1 MRGPQFPLHF
11 QGKWTHRCR
20 FSCMAEGRVSSRP
33 QAQGTFGFSP
43 DRATRRGPAALAQ
56 TTNTEP
62 GQRQAQHQEHRLRAR
77 QNRLRG
83 LRQNRLRGLRHPG
96 RTPGGRA
103 PLGLQGLLRG
113 LTAGGTRAFV
123 MGGPPPPPW
132 VQVLAQEPDDPRS
145 ASEFTRGGGTACP
158 CHLQAPVIGRGPRS
172 RVCCRSPV
180 TSWGRGGTRI
190 WGTDSA
196 CSSAGPRKPAPEHF

>member
-56 TTNTEP
+56 ATNTEP
-62 GQRQAQHQEHRLRAR
+62 GQRQAQHQEHGLRAR

-83 LRQNRLRGLRHPG
+83 LRQNRLRGPRRPGSLGTSGAATWPDGWGHAGFRDG
-96 RTPGGRA
+96 RT
-103 PLGLQGLLRG
+103 
-113 LTAGGTRAFV
+113 
-123 MGGPPPPPW
+123 PPPPW
-132 VQVLAQEPDDPRS
+132 VQVLAQEPDVPRS

-180 TSWGRGGTRI
+180 TSWGRGDTHLGNRLGLFLRWSSEASTRTFLSD
-190 WGTDSA
+190 GS
-196 CSSAGPRKPAPEHF
+196 